1 MGLKKISGLYGNYA
15 NLWGLKKISGLYGNY
30 ANLWGLKKI
39 NGLYGN
45 YANLWDFMFY
55 LMKIQK
61 FVGKSQKKATDK
73 CNKSVKRC

>member
-1 MGLKKISGLYGNYA
+1 MVYMGTMQICGT
-15 NLWGLKKISGLYGNY
+15 
-30 ANLWGLKKI
+30 KKI

-45 YANLWDFMFY
+45 YANLWDFMSY

-73 CNKSVKRC
+73 CNKSVKRW

>member
-1 MGLKKISGLYGNYA
+1 MGLKKINGLYGNYA
-15 NLWGLKKISGLYGNY
+15 NLWDFKKNNGLYGNY
-30 ANLWGLKKI
+30 ANLWDFKKN